1 MKKILLYIVC
11 MFAATITSYGQSE
24 EQAVKDYT
32 SCLTKTEFKW
42 GSFCKGCYQ
51 TGKTYRVKF
60 VNNCNENLSVK
71 LAVQEN
77 HKRWK
82 TYTRP
87 VLLPN
92 DTISGFACVGTGK
105 YLYWTKKADDNTVA
119 LPTDEEI
126 NAQFAK

>member
-1 MKKILLYIVC
+1 MML
-11 MFAATITSYGQSE
+11 TSVSVFSQSE
-24 EQAVKDYT
+24 EGAAPKDYT
-32 SCLTKTEFKW
+32 ECLKKAEYKW
-42 GSFCKGCYQ
+42 GGVCKGCIESK
-51 TGKTYRVKF
+51 KTYKVKF
-60 VNNCNENLSVK
+60 VNNCTENLSVK

-87 VLLPN
+87 VLMPN

-105 YLYWTKKADDNTVA
+105 YLYWAKRADDNTVD

-126 NAQFAK
+126 NSQFAK